1 MSAPTKQKT
10 PLGLSLALDYGPLLV
25 FFIGYKMLGVFTGT
39 MLFMLAIIVA
49 VIVSMWK
56 LKRVAPMLWLS
67 AILVIGFGALTVY
80 LHDEKFIQI
89 KPTAVY
95 LLLSGLL
102 FGGLLFGRPL
112 LKTILEHGYDG
123 LSDRGW
129 TLLSRNWAIFFL
141 ALAIGNE
148 VVRAQFSFDTWLAIK
163 VWGVTAL
170 SIVFAIA
177 NLPMLTKHGLGEEP
191 PQGEQN

>member
-1 MSAPTKQKT
+1 MNQPAKQKA
-10 PLGLSLALDYGPLLV
+10 PLGISLALDYGPLV
-25 FFIGYKMLGVFTGT
+25 AFFAGFKLFGVITGT
-39 MLFMLAIIVA
+39 LIFMLAIIVA
-49 VIVSMWK
+49 VIVSLWK

-80 LHDEKFIQI
+80 LHDPKFIQI

-112 LKTILEHGYDG
+112 LKTVLEHGYDG

-129 TLLSRNWAIFFL
+129 VLLSRNWAWFFL

-148 VVRAQFSFDTWLAIK
+148 AVRAYFTFDTWLTIK

-177 NLPMLTKHGLGEEP
+177 NLPMLTKHGLGEESAADP
-191 PQGEQN
+191 A